1 MFLVLSLQSLK
12 MKLAKLMNVLF
23 SRRLV
28 PFYASQ
34 PLYVLLKFFSSL
46 LYEMEYVVN
55 LCNFDY
61 WLRYVSFEYLW
72 TRWFWGSCLFNFLYL
87 CSSTEVDICFFPL
100 SNYLPCKTSPEFSV
114 LFSPHP
120 LLGSTGT
127 AQEKSLSETRT
138 NQEK

>member
-1 MFLVLSLQSLK
+1 MYLCLLKNITLNIIRNLEVYKYSVIQKYQVLIHLSPYFEAYVFHYEKKSCINTSCTQSLCMFLVLSLQSLK

-61 WLRYVSFEYLW
+61 CLRYVSFEYLW
-72 TRWFWGSCLFNFLYL
+72 TRWF
-87 CSSTEVDICFFPL
+87 
-100 SNYLPCKTSPEFSV
+100 
-114 LFSPHP
+114 
-120 LLGSTGT
+120 
-127 AQEKSLSETRT
+127 
-138 NQEK
+138 